1 MIYEKKLKIKIGEKI
16 KRVNKFKLLKLR
28 HFTNIKIQ
36 KFFKLRNFLN
46 IKNSTSESIYLSRN
60 LLHKIYGYGIIT
72 IRFF

>member
-36 KFFKLRNFLN
+36 KFFKL
-46 IKNSTSESIYLSRN
+46 
-60 LLHKIYGYGIIT
+60 
-72 IRFF
+72 